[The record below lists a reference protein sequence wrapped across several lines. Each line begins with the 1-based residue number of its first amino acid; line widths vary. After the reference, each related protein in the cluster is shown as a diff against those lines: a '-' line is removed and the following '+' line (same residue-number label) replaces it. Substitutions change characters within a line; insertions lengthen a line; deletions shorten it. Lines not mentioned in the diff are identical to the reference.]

1 MSDTKQKFKV
11 ENRKKLVETK
21 FEDLCSSVT
30 CQQVIWN
37 QCLANIFNLKNELLK
52 HPLPPSLML
61 KLAITHS
68 ELLRSQSDLIAP
80 VQELVRLVL
89 VYRQSLED
97 KSIALKRIDEE
108 NERRKVELD
117 IAVRKLEQSYN
128 YEKQW
133 RNDHTLNN
141 WERIFCKAAL
151 NRTHGRRWKFVI
163 SKVKQRASLG
173 LSVFNPMIDPMSDDE
188 DMKGGIVGP
197 RFTYGSTTNSSVR
210 LTKQSGATSHFT
222 SMSGHSTVKQ
232 SSAAQSTTA
241 QSSAVQSSLLSSSLK
256 LDTSGETDDDDEDDD
271 DDDDTQ
277 DTEPMASKDIKSP
290 SVLKSSSKNKI
301 LTRDISIS
309 TEDIEYDKI
318 LKIFVYNPIG
328 FKLPYNEISCKF
340 NLLENTQ
347 ESEILDSSG
356 EAKYCELNFL
366 FEGSAYKNLGYKR
379 GTTIGALL
387 EDDISEQLEVT
398 IHCGQERKVFAISTI
413 PIEDISDSQP
423 ELRDDINEDDIVPK
437 PFPIFALEGDVT
449 APCGYLPIFCVWQ
462 LKVRHKHMSVG
473 TETDPVMI
481 DNIIEDDDDSEE
493 NLEENLEEHVG
504 EIAIDLSTP
513 KPSPASPAL
522 SRKSVSVKIP
532 TPKPTSEPTTPEPQ
546 YIEQERVMSQPSN
559 TETDQLVED
568 MMRTHAQEMAIGHA
582 QEIERLQYEYEMRL
596 EQMAKSLEIMKMEQE
611 EIRVMDSSRTPVS
624 LVSCF
629 SNNTRPSSNTET
641 VRRSGRVEMPAV
653 SIHHRPTTSYDDRKR
668 KKKQFA
674 KEDVLP
680 QDFFER
686 MEYFTRSSLE
696 RQKNLVMRVRDE
708 VRCHTESTMETQHR
722 LSKRITSADSAD
734 SGINEA
740 TQDLS
745 LPAIFMPNKTGL
757 IFSPKAW
764 KYFHPPGCKEPRLS
778 QAPSV
783 FQLPHTRRTPTLNLF
798 DLNQKNVIQNGP
810 GWLYK
815 TCKDVTKR

>member
-1 MSDTKQKFKV
+1 MSTTKQ
-11 ENRKKLVETK
+11 NQGKLVENK

-37 QCLANIFNLKNELLK
+37 TCISNIFNLKNELLK

-68 ELLRSQSDLIAP
+68 ELLRSQADLIAP
-80 VQELVRLVL
+80 VQELVRLVS
-89 VYRQSLED
+89 VYKQSLED

-141 WERIFCKAAL
+141 WERLFCKAAL

-173 LSVFNPMIDPMSDDE
+173 LSVFNPMIDTMSDDE
-188 DMKGGIVGP
+188 DITGGIVGP
-197 RFTYGSTTNSSVR
+197 RFTYGSTTNSSVV
-210 LTKQSGATSHFT
+210 LTKQSGATSHYT
-222 SMSGHSTVKQ
+222 SISGQSTVNKQ

-256 LDTSGETDDDDEDDD
+256 LDTSGETDDEEE
-271 DDDDTQ
+271 DTQ
-277 DTEPMASKDIKSP
+277 DTEPINTKDIKSP
-290 SVLKSSSKNKI
+290 TVLRSSSKKKI
-301 LTRDISIS
+301 STKDVSIS
-309 TEDIEYDKI
+309 TEDVEYDKI

-328 FKLPYNEISCKF
+328 FKLPFKEISCKF
-340 NLLENTQ
+340 NLLDHTQ
-347 ESEILDSSG
+347 DSDILDPS
-356 EAKYCELNFL
+356 ADARYCELSFL
-366 FEGSAYKNLGYKR
+366 FEGDDYRNLGYKR
-379 GTTIGALL
+379 GTNLGALL
-387 EDDISEQLEVT
+387 QDEISEQLEVT
-398 IHCGQERKVFAISTI
+398 VHSGIERKVFAISTI

-423 ELRDDINEDDIVPK
+423 ELRDEINEDDIAPK

-462 LKVRHKHMSVG
+462 LKVRQKNISVG
-473 TETDPVMI
+473 TETDPEKTDDII
-481 DNIIEDDDDSEE
+481 DEESDENMEE
-493 NLEENLEEHVG
+493 NSMDYHEV
-504 EIAIDLSTP
+504 ASDPPRASTV
-513 KPSPASPAL
+513 SPAL

-546 YIEQERVMSQPSN
+546 SLDQERVLSQPSN

-568 MMRTHAQEMAIGHA
+568 LMRTHAQEMAIGHA

-596 EQMAKSLEIMKMEQE
+596 EEMAKSLEMMKMEQE
-611 EIRVMDSSRTPVS
+611 EMRVVDCSRTPVS
-624 LVSCF
+624 MVSCF
-629 SNNTRPSSNTET
+629 SNASRPSSKTEHT
-641 VRRSGRVEMPAV
+641 RRSGHVEMPAV
-653 SIHHRPTTSYDDRKR
+653 SMQQRPKTSYDDSKR
-668 KKKQFA
+668 KKRQFK
-674 KEDVLP
+674 KEDVMP

-708 VRCHTESTMETQHR
+708 VRCHTESTMATQHR
-722 LSKRITSADSAD
+722 LAKRITSAGSAD

-783 FQLPHTRRTPTLNLF
+783 FQLPHTRKTPTLNLF
-798 DLNQKNVIQNGP
+798 DLNQKNVVQTGP